1 MMRHFKHLADGY
13 ILAISTVYGQTPISK
28 EDYDLILSII
38 RSKPEDPAGYEYKL
52 KDGTLEWELVELP
65 PEPTP
70 DPDEN
75 I

>member
-1 MMRHFKHLADGY
+1 MKKFKMVMDGY
-13 ILAISTVYGQTPISK
+13 ILAITTRCGQIRISD
-28 EDYDLILSII
+28 EEYRSILSLI
-38 RSKPEDPAGYEYKL
+38 RSKPADPAGYEYKL

-65 PEPTP
+65 PEPAP

>member
-1 MMRHFKHLADGY
+1 MKKFKMVMDGY
-13 ILAISTVYGQTPISK
+13 ILAITTRYGQIRIS
-28 EDYDLILSII
+28 EEEYRSILSLI

-65 PEPTP
+65 PDPVP
-70 DPDEN
+70 DTEEN